1 MAKYRADLHIHTVLS
16 PCGDLS
22 MSPREIIGA
31 ALARN
36 LHIIGITDHNSTLQ
50 APLIRNMAKK
60 HGISVFC
67 GAEVTTREE
76 IHCLVFMPDE
86 DTLQVLQDYLERHL
100 MKISNDVDRFGYQ
113 LVVDDMENIVQEYPW
128 LLLSS
133 IDQNIGQVAAF
144 AHSHGGLFIPAH
156 VTRPMFSLVSQLGFI
171 PTDLDADAIELS
183 RHTSSEE
190 FAKGYGK
197 NNMLPV
203 IRSSDAHYLVDIGR
217 AVTEMEMESPCFEE
231 FGMAL
236 KGMAGRKI
244 LT

>member
-22 MSPREIIGA
+22 MSPQEIVAA

-50 APLIRNMAKK
+50 APLIRNMAKES
-60 HGISVFC
+60 GITVFC

-76 IHCLVFMPDE
+76 IHCLVFMPD
-86 DTLQVLQDYLERHL
+86 DHTLAVLQDYLENHL
-100 MKISNDVDRFGYQ
+100 MKISNNVEKFGYQ
-113 LVVDDMENIVQEYPW
+113 LVVDREENILQEYPW

-144 AHSHGGLFIPAH
+144 VHSLGGVFIPAH

-171 PTDLDADAIELS
+171 PTDLDADAVELS
-183 RHTSSEE
+183 KHTSADE
-190 FAKGYGK
+190 FANGYGK
-197 NNMLPV
+197 KNRLPV
-203 IRSSDAHYLVDIGR
+203 IRSSDAHFITDIGR
-217 AVTEMEMESPCFEE
+217 VFTEFEMESPCFGE
-231 FGMAL
+231 FQLAL
-236 KGMAGRKI
+236 RGVGGRRI